1 MCVITYAAALE
12 RAIATEMRADPAVFH
27 MGTLQPPSL
36 LSEFGPER
44 VRRTPISEAAMT
56 GAAIGAAGCGMR
68 PVVNWRCVTFTFVA
82 FDQIVNQ
89 AAKLRYMSGGQVDFP
104 IVFRTFYIGGMRS
117 AAQHSQTGYSM
128 FAHAAGLKIVAPS
141 SPADAMGLL
150 RSAIRDDDPVVCF
163 EANRLDNLEGEVPDD
178 TLTPIGVA
186 EVKRA
191 GDDVT
196 IVAIG
201 SMVWP
206 ALEAAETLAAAGV
219 EAEVLDPRTLV
230 PLDIGAIRDSVRRTG
245 HLVVADESPVT
256 CSMAAEIAALVCED
270 DDAFRALRAPVR
282 RVCAHQVP
290 VPYSPPLEDFVL
302 PDAGDIV
309 KATLELVGA

>member
-1 MCVITYAAALE
+1 MCVLTYVAALE
-12 RAIATEMRADPAVFH
+12 RAIATEMRADPRVFH
-27 MGTLQPPSL
+27 MGTLQPPEL
-36 LSEFGPER
+36 LAEFGAER

-56 GAAIGAAGCGMR
+56 GAAIGAAACGMR

-104 IVFRTFYIGGMRS
+104 LVFRTFYIGGMRS

-141 SPADAMGLL
+141 TPADAFGLL
-150 RSAIRDDDPVVCF
+150 RSAIRDADPVVCF
-163 EANRLDNLEGEVPDD
+163 EANRLDGMLGEVDD
-178 TLTPIGVA
+178 DALVPLGVA
-186 EVKRA
+186 DVKRP
-191 GDDVT
+191 GGDVT

-201 SMVWP
+201 TMVG
-206 ALEAAETLAAAGV
+206 EALAAAEALAAEGID
-219 EAEVLDPRTLV
+219 AEVLDPRTLV
-230 PLDIGAIRDSVRRTG
+230 PLDVDAIRASVRRTG
-245 HLVVADESPVT
+245 RLVVADESPRT
-256 CSMAAEIAALVCED
+256 CSMGAEVAAVACED
-270 DDAFRALRAPVR
+270 AETFRALRAPVR

-302 PDAGDIV
+302 PDADDV
-309 KATLELVGA
+309 AEAARALVAA